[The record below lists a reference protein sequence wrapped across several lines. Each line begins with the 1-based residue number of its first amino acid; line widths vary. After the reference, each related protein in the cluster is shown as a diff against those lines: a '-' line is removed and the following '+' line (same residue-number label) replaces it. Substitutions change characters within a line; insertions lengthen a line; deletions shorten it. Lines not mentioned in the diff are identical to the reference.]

1 VITVAASIPKGR
13 VKRLKPEFDRR
24 KHLGP
29 VTRPQAV
36 ARLNT
41 DAELMRLRQVAALQ
55 GRAG

>member
-1 VITVAASIPKGR
+1 MTASIPKGR